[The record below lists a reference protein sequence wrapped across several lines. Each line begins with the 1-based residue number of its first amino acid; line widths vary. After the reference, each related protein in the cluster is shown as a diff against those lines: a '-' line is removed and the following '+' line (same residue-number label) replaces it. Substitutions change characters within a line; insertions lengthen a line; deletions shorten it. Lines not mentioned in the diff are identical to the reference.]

1 MSEDTARP
9 VPAADASVYDQVKDY
24 YGKTVHT
31 SKDLVTNACTVGATH
46 TEAIKEALKL
56 IHPEIKEK

>member
-1 MSEDTARP
+1 MSEDTAS
-9 VPAADASVYDQVKDY
+9 PAGDAAVYDKVKDY

-31 SKDLVTNACTVGATH
+31 SKDLATNACTTGATH
-46 TEAIKEALKL
+46 TKAVKEALKL